1 MANIKIDLAGRILE
15 ADSYSFSMKDRLSY
29 VPFMNGNIKPAIV
42 GKLPLEIKVTGL
54 IPQSQQSQ
62 FISAMTPLVAVA
74 GQSLKIDNFTY
85 SVTLDRFELKSCD
98 DSAFLRYELLMHK

>member
-1 MANIKIDLAGRILE
+1 MANIKIDLTGRILE

-29 VPFMNGNIKPAIV
+29 VPFINGNIKPAVV

-54 IPQSQQSQ
+54 IPQSQQLP

-74 GQSLKIDNFTY
+74 GQTLRLDNFSY

-98 DSAFLRYELLMHK
+98 DSAFLRYELLMHR